1 MSPNVVQSEER
12 VLYMVRS
19 PHVKDALTLQ
29 KRVDK
34 IAEGAAL
41 MTETTFDRTLVD
53 GLSEIVT
60 NRNIE
65 DVLYSNFSELGV
77 PEFTEE
83 ELEFASNLAKTY
95 GKTGLEKTKDG
106 YFCPVL

>member
-1 MSPNVVQSEER
+1 
-12 VLYMVRS
+12 MVRS
-19 PHVKDALTLQ
+19 PHVKDALDLQ

-106 YFCPVL
+106 YLCPVL

>member
-1 MSPNVVQSEER
+1 MRDRDGLFCFLRKRKRAYGRERPGHYAILDSGGVSPNVVRPEAR

-19 PHVKDALTLQ
+19 PHVKDALDLQ

-34 IAEGAAL
+34 IAEGAAQ
-41 MTETTFDRTLVD
+41 
-53 GLSEIVT
+53 
-60 NRNIE
+60 
-65 DVLYSNFSELGV
+65 
-77 PEFTEE
+77 